1 MTSERRGDLILA
13 PATPPGPAP
22 RAVLR
27 LSGPGLLAA
36 AGAFLPVGLPCPS
49 GAREVLAGRWP
60 VAEGLGFAVELL
72 AFPGPGSATGED
84 VLEIHLPSGAAA
96 MEQVRGFLLA
106 AGFRAAEPG
115 EFTRRAFLHGRL
127 DLVQAEAVLDL
138 VHARSAAE
146 ARAASNRLQG
156 SLGPALQSARD
167 ALVAALVE
175 LEAGLDFEEGDS
187 QDLQPGEIEEVL
199 AAGRKALE
207 AGLARERQ
215 RRQRRGEDWRILLLG
230 PANAGKTTL
239 FQELTG
245 TAGLVS
251 SVAGTTR
258 DRREARWQRRL
269 AVDQAAWTLLDLP
282 GLGGRAVDARDEA
295 ARALATGQLTGEAA
309 PDLALMVLPSD
320 ADPAALD
327 LLLPECP
334 LILVWS
340 QGDRGLPVAAALREV
355 VARRLPEPAATVI
368 VGDHGRAGR
377 DALELAVA
385 AALEELAG
393 HGAVAARH
401 SRRHQEA
408 LEGALAHLRLA
419 QEWVVSGGPQ
429 DLVAEELRQALA
441 ELAALVGEVTPEDLL
456 DRVFG
461 AFCIG
466 K

>member
-36 AGAFLPVGLPCPS
+36 AGDFLPAGLPCPS

-72 AFPGPGSATGED
+72 AFPGPASATGED
-84 VLEIHLPSGAAA
+84 VLEIHL
-96 MEQVRGFLLA
+96 LD
-106 AGFRAAEPG
+106 AGLCAAEPG

-146 ARAASNRLQG
+146 ARAASDRLQG
-156 SLGPALQSARD
+156 SLGPALQAARD

-187 QDLQPGEIEEVL
+187 QDLQPGEIEQVL
-199 AAGRKALE
+199 AVGRQALE

-215 RRQRRGEDWRILLLG
+215 GRQRRGEDWRILLLG

-245 TAGLVS
+245 EGGLVS
-251 SVAGTTR
+251 STAGTTR
-258 DRREARWQRRL
+258 DRREARWRREL

-282 GLGGRAVDARDEA
+282 GLGGSAVDARDEA
-295 ARALATGQLTGEAA
+295 ARALAVHHLTGETA
-309 PDLALMVLPSD
+309 PDLALLVLPAD

-327 LLLPECP
+327 LVLPECP
-334 LILVWS
+334 LILLWS
-340 QGDRGLPVAAALREV
+340 QGDRGLPVASALREA
-355 VARRLPEPAATVI
+355 VARRLPQPAATVV

-377 DALELAVA
+377 ETLEQAVA

-408 LEGALAHLRLA
+408 LEGALAHLQLA
-419 QEWVVSGGPQ
+419 QDWVAGGGPQ
-429 DLVAEELRQALA
+429 DLIAEELRQALA